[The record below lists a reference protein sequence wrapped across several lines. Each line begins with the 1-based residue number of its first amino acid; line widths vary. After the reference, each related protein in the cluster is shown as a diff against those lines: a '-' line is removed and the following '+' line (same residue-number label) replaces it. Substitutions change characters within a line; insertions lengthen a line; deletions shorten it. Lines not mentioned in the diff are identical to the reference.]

1 MDKRVA
7 SFTEALLSVDKN
19 RCDKLLQDFYSTN
32 HSFVIVEEIISA
44 ALQNIGDGWEEGT
57 VSLAQVYMS
66 GIICE
71 ELFETYVQ
79 PNAEPIDGQCR
90 AAMAVLLDQH
100 ALGKRIVLTIVKAHG
115 YQVQDFGCGLNIEQL
130 AELAQENDIALLLI
144 STLMLHAALKVK
156 ELKAAL
162 SARGLRTKVI
172 VGGAPFR
179 FDPELWQRVAAD
191 GFCRNAVDAIEA
203 LKREVKANV

>member
-1 MDKRVA
+1 
-7 SFTEALLSVDKN
+7 
-19 RCDKLLQDFYSTN
+19 
-32 HSFVIVEEIISA
+32 
-44 ALQNIGDGWEEGT
+44 
-57 VSLAQVYMS
+57 MS
-66 GIICE
+66 GVICE

-79 PNAEPIDGQCR
+79 PNAEPIGGQRR
-90 AAMAVLLDQH
+90 AAMAVLLDHH

-115 YQVQDFGCGLNIEQL
+115 YQVQDLGCGLDIEQL
-130 AELAQENDIALLLI
+130 AELSQKNDIELLLI

-191 GFCRNAVDAIEA
+191 GFCRNALEA
-203 LKREVKANV
+203 VEVLKQEAEANV

>member
-1 MDKRVA
+1 MDKKVTL
-7 SFTEALLSVDKN
+7 FLEALLSVDKN

-32 HSFVIVEEIISA
+32 QSFVIVEEIISA
-44 ALQNIGDGWEEGT
+44 ALQKIGDGWEQGT

-66 GIICE
+66 GVICE

-79 PNAEPIDGQCR
+79 PDAEPTDGQCR
-90 AAMAVLLDQH
+90 AAMAVLLDHH
-100 ALGKRIVLTIVKAHG
+100 ALGKRIVLTIAKAHG
-115 YQVQDFGCGLNIEQL
+115 YPVQDFGCGLDVEQL
-130 AELAQENDIALLLI
+130 AELCQENNIELLLI
-144 STLMLHAALKVK
+144 STLMLHAALKVN

-162 SARGLRTKVI
+162 SKRGLTTKLI

-191 GFCRNAVDAIEA
+191 GFCRNAMEA
-203 LKREVKANV
+203 VEVLKREAETIV